1 MRVPL
6 LDLKAQYQ
14 SLKSALDDAAIRVLE
29 SGRYVLGP
37 EVSAFEEEFASTCGS
52 RHAVG
57 VSSGTSALHLALLA
71 LGVGPGDEVVTTPF
85 TFVST
90 VAAVLYTGARP
101 VLVDVEPETL
111 TLDPERLERAMTP
124 RTRAVLPVH
133 LHGQPADMGPILE
146 IAEGR
151 GVPVVEDAAQS
162 HAAEYC
168 GRRAGSLGA
177 LGCFSFY
184 PGKNLG
190 AAGEGGL
197 VTTNDDALAK
207 KVRMLRDWGC
217 EHKYEHLLQGF
228 NYRLEELQA
237 AILRVKLTRLES
249 WTEARRSHAALYRR
263 LLAGGPPHLPVEA
276 PGRRHVFH
284 VFAIRHP
291 DRDGLAR
298 ALEAAGIGT
307 GIHYPIPVHLQPAYR
322 ELGYGTGDFP
332 VAEQAAREVLSLPLY
347 PEMTVEQ
354 VQEVAER
361 VNAFGA

>member
-1 MRVPL
+1 
-6 LDLKAQYQ
+6 
-14 SLKSALDDAAIRVLE
+14 
-29 SGRYVLGP
+29 
-37 EVSAFEEEFASTCGS
+37 
-52 RHAVG
+52 
-57 VSSGTSALHLALLA
+57 
-71 LGVGPGDEVVTTPF
+71 
-85 TFVST
+85 
-90 VAAVLYTGARP
+90 
-101 VLVDVEPETL
+101 
-111 TLDPERLERAMTP
+111 MTP

-237 AILRVKLTRLES
+237 AILRLKLTRLES
-249 WTEARRSHAALYRR
+249 WPEACRSHAALYRR
-263 LLAGGPPHLPVEA
+263 LLAGGRPHLPVEA

-332 VAEQAAREVLSLPLY
+332 VAE
-347 PEMTVEQ
+347 
-354 VQEVAER
+354 
-361 VNAFGA
+361 